1 VYTFLEAVLKMEIGG
16 RWQGERSDALGILER
31 KDRVESMRAYK
42 LVGRWGS
49 FWKWGPSPDSNI
61 AGEL

>member
-1 VYTFLEAVLKMEIGG
+1 MEIGG